1 MIDEQNLFDQAV
13 NNYLRTYDNIRK
25 IATGQ
30 EHDFTTGYLLDCKHF
45 KEPYKMIAT
54 DLSKLQAPRAYRKA
68 IH

>member
-1 MIDEQNLFDQAV
+1 MINEQNLFDQTV
-13 NNYLRTYDNIRK
+13 NNDNIRK

-45 KEPYKMIAT
+45 KEPYKMIAI